1 MADSEKPAL
10 GAWTAVLAFIA
21 LLFGQ
26 LIIGAGA
33 QQRNIVVGLWVTE
46 ALAIALPAVIVLR
59 GAGVRFGPYVGL
71 RGATPKQ
78 FLIATVASALNQPV
92 VSFLTWAV
100 REVFPESLVS
110 SFDAKQRMLD
120 AIFRAHAWPMTITVI
135 IAAPLGEE
143 LFFRGFAFPALS
155 RSMGVLGGILVSG
168 VLFSLLHMD
177 PVGFVGLMEIG
188 IFLAALRHWTGSI
201 WPAVV
206 GHAVNNGIA
215 GIAFMLGYEDP
226 DIPPPPWLLA
236 VGAVLL
242 IVAFVLFLRVV
253 RQPSPAPPREEPADE
268 RERGFRMARVW
279 GLAGLWGA
287 SLIGG
292 FLLLLRR

>member
-1 MADSEKPAL
+1 MAPPEKPAL
-10 GAWTAVLAFIA
+10 GAGSAVLAFLA

-33 QQRNIVVGLWVTE
+33 QQRSIVLGLWVTE
-46 ALAIALPAVIVLR
+46 ALAIALPAVIALR

-71 RGATPKQ
+71 RGATPRQ
-78 FLIATVASALNQPV
+78 FLIAFVASAANQPV

-100 REVFPESLVS
+100 REVFPTSLVA

-155 RSMGVLGGILVSG
+155 RSLGVLGGILVSG
-168 VLFSLLHMD
+168 GLFSLLHMD
-177 PVGFVGLMEIG
+177 PVGFIGLMEIG
-188 IFLAALRHWTGSI
+188 ILLAVLRHWTGSI
-201 WPAVV
+201 WPAVL

-215 GIAFMLGYEDP
+215 GVAFMLGYEDP

-236 VGAVLL
+236 LGAVLL
-242 IVAFVLFLRVV
+242 VVALVLFLRVA
-253 RQPSPAPPREEPADE
+253 RRPSPAPPQEVPAGE
-268 RERGFRMARVW
+268 AQPGFKLSRVW
-279 GLAGLWGA
+279 GLTGLWGA
-287 SLIGG
+287 ALITG
-292 FLLLLRR
+292 FVLLFRR